1 MLRESESDGVNET
14 YEEMDFPIA
23 GPDPLMPLFKADA
36 AGLGDAF
43 TEEALKRRG
52 VAPVK
57 APPPAIPAKRDR
69 GGRDL

>member
-1 MLRESESDGVNET
+1 MAWTET
-14 YEEMDFPIA
+14 YPDWDFPIA

-52 VAPVK
+52 VKVRQAARPVAKVAPTK
-57 APPPAIPAKRDR
+57 RALGAIET
-69 GGRDL
+69 

>member
-1 MLRESESDGVNET
+1 MNDT
-14 YEEMDFPIA
+14 TDWDFPIA

-52 VAPVK
+52 VIVRPVK
-57 APPPAIPAKRDR
+57 PTTKTIVPARTGR
-69 GGRDL
+69 GTIET

>member
-1 MLRESESDGVNET
+1 MPDL
-14 YEEMDFPIA
+14 DFPIA

-52 VAPVK
+52 VVPK
-57 APPPAIPAKRDR
+57 PAKASPLTAKPQR
-69 GGRDL
+69 GGVDI

>member
-1 MLRESESDGVNET
+1 MNDT
-14 YEEMDFPIA
+14 TDWDFPIA

-52 VAPVK
+52 VVPKPVK
-57 APPPAIPAKRDR
+57 APPPTATSKRGAIET
-69 GGRDL
+69 

>member
-1 MLRESESDGVNET
+1 MLRRVEGDGVNE
-14 YEEMDFPIA
+14 DFPIA

-52 VAPVK
+52 VVPKPVK

>member
-1 MLRESESDGVNET
+1 MNET

-52 VAPVK
+52 VKVRWPERKPLPKAPV
-57 APPPAIPAKRDR
+57 PRPQR
-69 GGRDL
+69 GGVDI